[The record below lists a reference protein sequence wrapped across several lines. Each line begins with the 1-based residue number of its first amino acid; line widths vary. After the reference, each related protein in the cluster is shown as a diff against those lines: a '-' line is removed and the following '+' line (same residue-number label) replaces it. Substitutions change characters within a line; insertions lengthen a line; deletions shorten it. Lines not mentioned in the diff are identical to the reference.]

1 MTDSFAERRL
11 GFTGDP
17 LRIATA
23 WAAQSPGPYVLYENH
38 GQVCWAEGA
47 HLLVRI
53 MADRVLVDQ
62 AGTRRSFD
70 AHGDP
75 LATAGACL
83 ESIAGQA
90 WRAYGWVSF
99 ELEGALHGRAH
110 SRDAVLGCLMVPRR
124 EVRFGRTDVVLRAI
138 DSADLGRLQTDLS
151 DSVPGATAARATGAM
166 TAAVDIDYG
175 ADAYRAAVTASIDAI
190 RSGRVDK
197 VVLSRVVPISGEI
210 DVPASYLRG
219 RRANDPARSFLID
232 IGGWQ
237 AAGFSPEIVARVGA
251 RGEVMSQPLAGTRAL
266 LGNAADQ
273 DRRAELVRDPKEVF
287 EHAISVRIAADE
299 LSAVCAGG
307 TVGVREFMTVK
318 ERGSV
323 QHLASELVGVLA
335 PGRNRWDALAA
346 LFPAVTASGVP
357 KAAACQLI
365 GELEPVPRE
374 LYGGAVLTVDC
385 DGDLDAALTLRAV
398 FRHGGHTWLRAGA
411 GIVAQSSPERELEE
425 TKEKLRSVSRHLV
438 SAEPSVQGTA
448 AAGAVA

>member
-1 MTDSFAERRL
+1 MIDSFAERRVA
-11 GFTGDP
+11 FSGDP
-17 LRIATA
+17 LCLATA
-23 WAAQSPGPYVLYENH
+23 WAAQSSGPYVLYENR

-75 LATAGACL
+75 LGVAGACL
-83 ESIAGQA
+83 ESLAGRA

-99 ELEGALHGRAH
+99 ELEGALRGRAH
-110 SRDAVLGCLMVPRR
+110 SRDALLGCLMIPRR
-124 EVRFGRTDVVLRAI
+124 EVRFGRAEVLLRAI
-138 DSADLGRLQTDLS
+138 DSADLDRLQSNLS
-151 DSVPGATAARATGAM
+151 ESDPRATAARATGAV
-166 TAAVDIDYG
+166 TAAVDIDHG
-175 ADAYRAAVTASIDAI
+175 ADAYRAGVAASIGAI

-210 DVPASYLRG
+210 DFPASYLRG

-232 IGGWQ
+232 IGGRQ

-266 LGNAADQ
+266 LGDATDR
-273 DRRAELVRDPKEVF
+273 DRRAELYRDPKEVF

-299 LSAVCAGG
+299 LATVCAAG

-323 QHLASELVGVLA
+323 QHLASELVGALA
-335 PGRNRWDALAA
+335 PDRNRWDALAA

-357 KAAACQLI
+357 KAAACDLI
-365 GELEPVPRE
+365 GELEPVPRG

-385 DGDLDAALTLRAV
+385 EGDLDAALTLRSV
-398 FRHGGHTWLRAGA
+398 FRHGGRTWLRAGA

-438 SAEPSVQGTA
+438 PGPFVRGTA
-448 AAGAVA
+448 AAEAVA